1 MCFNLFTIIETFVKC
16 YIMIGLYISG
26 KKFFQMMFNV
36 FSFVD
41 KNNTFKHI
49 EMYRTATF
57 HIHLP
62 FKDHLDN
69 KTTSIQRP
77 HHTVRVY
84 IICL

>member
-1 MCFNLFTIIETFVKC
+1 
-16 YIMIGLYISG
+16 MIGLYISG